1 MNPSLPSV
9 YLARHGETVWSL
21 SGQHTGR
28 TDLPLTDQGEANA
41 RALGLRLRGMTFSLV
56 LTSPLQRAR
65 RTCEL
70 AGFGPVAIADADLA
84 EWDYGDYE
92 GKRTAEIIATRPGWQ
107 LFRDGCPNGE
117 SADQVGARADRV
129 IARARAAAGNVL
141 MFSSAHILRVLSAR
155 WLGLPATG
163 GRYFVLGTASVSLL
177 GYEHDMSEPVI
188 KLWNDT
194 QHAPPLAK

>member
-9 YLARHGETVWSL
+9 YLARHGETAWSL

-41 RALGLRLRGMTFSLV
+41 VALGLRLRGMTFSLV

-70 AGFGPVAIADADLA
+70 AGFGQVAIPDSDLA

-117 SADQVGARADRV
+117 SADEVGARADRV
-129 IARARAAAGNVL
+129 IARARAASGNVL

-155 WLGLPATG
+155 WLDLPATG

-194 QHAPPLAK
+194 QHVPPLAK